1 MLAAAA
7 LLLDVSS
14 CYLLKLSL
22 RIDIISFISDTKSLN
37 YKHDRV
43 QKGVLMRRK
52 LPSNRSLLAFEAAAR
67 HGNFARAAEELS
79 LTEGAIS
86 RQIARLE
93 ALLDCKLFDRTGSR
107 VQLNPNGARYAHRVR
122 ETLERLDRDTQYL
135 KGVPDGSKSLEI
147 AAPPTFASRWL
158 IPRLG
163 KFREKHPDIMVNIAI
178 RTDPFILTGSGFD
191 AAVHFDHPAWAGMRT
206 RSLFHER
213 LVPVC
218 HPSLLTD
225 APVNA
230 QLNRL
235 PRIHRR
241 QTPEAWH
248 HYARESGIALDNP
261 ALGVRY
267 DLHEMAIAAAL
278 SGQGV
283 ALVPQVYIANDLSRG
298 ALVAPWP
305 VANSLSKHFCLV
317 KPAETGVN
325 DAALAVFE
333 GWLDDEASERPG

>member
-1 MLAAAA
+1 
-7 LLLDVSS
+7 
-14 CYLLKLSL
+14 
-22 RIDIISFISDTKSLN
+22 
-37 YKHDRV
+37 
-43 QKGVLMRRK
+43 MRRK
-52 LPSNRSLLAFEAAAR
+52 LPSNAALQAFEAAAR
-67 HGNFARAAEELS
+67 HGNFARAAEELF

-93 ALLDCKLFDRTGSR
+93 GLLECKLFDRTGSR

-135 KGVPDGSKSLEI
+135 KGIPADSLSLEI

-163 KFREKHPDIMVNIAI
+163 NFRQNHPQITVNIAV

-191 AAVHFDHPAWAGMRT
+191 AAVHFDHPAWAGMRIIF
-206 RSLFHER
+206 LFQER

-218 HPSLLTD
+218 HPDLLKD
-225 APVNA
+225 SNPDA
-230 QLNRL
+230 QLNAL

-241 QTPEAWH
+241 QTPEAWQR
-248 HYARESGIALDNP
+248 YARESGIRLDNP

-283 ALVPQVYIANDLSRG
+283 ALVPEVYVAREVRRG

-305 VANSLSKHFCLV
+305 AAASLSKDFCLV
-317 KPAETGVN
+317 KPAGTGANEV
-325 DAALAVFE
+325 ALEAFTH
-333 GWLDDEASERPG
+333 WLLEEVPAG

>member
-1 MLAAAA
+1 
-7 LLLDVSS
+7 
-14 CYLLKLSL
+14 
-22 RIDIISFISDTKSLN
+22 
-37 YKHDRV
+37 
-43 QKGVLMRRK
+43 MRRK
-52 LPSNRSLLAFEAAAR
+52 LPSNASLQAFEAAAR

-93 ALLDCKLFDRTGSR
+93 ALLNCKLFDRTGSR

-135 KGVPDGSKSLEI
+135 AGIPNGSRSLEI
-147 AAPPTFASRWL
+147 AAPATFASRWL

-163 KFREKHPDIMVNIAI
+163 GFRQQHPDIMLNIAV

-191 AAVHFDHPAWAGMRT
+191 AAVHFDHPAWAGMRIT
-206 RSLFHER
+206 ALFEER

-218 HPSLLTD
+218 HPDLLD
-225 APVNA
+225 HNDLAIL
-230 QLNRL
+230 LNKL

-241 QTPEAWH
+241 QTPDAWH
-248 HYARESGIALDNP
+248 GYARETAIGLDNP

-283 ALVPQVYIANDLSRG
+283 ALVPQVYVASELRHG
-298 ALVAPWP
+298 MLVAPWP
-305 VANSLSKHFCLV
+305 VARSLSKHFCLV
-317 KPAETGVN
+317 KPVQTGVN
-325 DAALAVFE
+325 EATLTVFE
-333 GWLDDEASERPG
+333 EWLREAATEG